1 MVICIFSLLFP
12 SLVYGQFTVD
22 KCINSITIHCDTCEG
37 LWDPWTLVLSRAVD
51 SFFKV
56 DLLREKIEMFLKL
69 DLFVST
75 AMDLHIGLGYNLI
88 WSPDGVREL
97 ALYDKGK

>member
-1 MVICIFSLLFP
+1 MRRSVGSLDL
-12 SLVYGQFTVD
+12 D
-22 KCINSITIHCDTCEG
+22 G
-37 LWDPWTLVLSRAVD
+37 LLSRSVD

-75 AMDLHIGLGYNLI
+75 ATDLHIGLGYQ
-88 WSPDGVREL
+88 
-97 ALYDKGK
+97 

>member
-1 MVICIFSLLFP
+1 MRRAVGSLDL
-12 SLVYGQFTVD
+12 G
-22 KCINSITIHCDTCEG
+22 G
-37 LWDPWTLVLSRAVD
+37 LLSRSVD

-75 AMDLHIGLGYNLI
+75 ATDLHIGLDYHLI
-88 WSPDGVREL
+88 WSLDGVREL
-97 ALYDKGK
+97 ALSGTGN